1 MLGVNLL
8 YVGSVLAINGIGRLS
23 KIDGKSLAIM
33 NFFTGGLSVLTNIIL
48 LTRGEYYAA
57 ATGLLFGFTY
67 LFIALNAVFN
77 LDGRVLSWFSLFV
90 AINTIPAAMLSL
102 LKENDTVFFGIWLAW
117 GVLWLMI
124 FIEGVLKKDLKNTV
138 PVLLILEGIFTAWI
152 PGWLILQNV
161 L

>member
-1 MLGVNLL
+1 
-8 YVGSVLAINGIGRLS
+8 
-23 KIDGKSLAIM
+23 
-33 NFFTGGLSVLTNIIL
+33 
-48 LTRGEYYAA
+48 
-57 ATGLLFGFTY
+57 
-67 LFIALNAVFN
+67 
-77 LDGRVLSWFSLFV
+77 
-90 AINTIPAAMLSL
+90 MLSL